1 MGDRRTRLFKGLDLA
16 ARMNAESRSLAAGLD
31 TPPVC
36 LVLADRSNAG
46 ARAYSDRQAASAA
59 QAGIDMRIADYAGT
73 VAEINAQF
81 DAIAADGD
89 IDAALMLLP
98 LPHGCDPVEAA
109 LRLGPEKDVDGL
121 HPHNA
126 GRLAAGLPARPPA
139 TAMACLLCAEEV
151 FSTLRGLDVTIVGAS
166 RIVGRPL
173 ATLLLDAEATV
184 TLCHVAT
191 RDLAAHTRQADLV
204 VSAAGVPGL
213 IGAGHLKPGAAV
225 LDVAV
230 TSTPHGLRGDVD
242 PAAVDGHA
250 GVVSHVPDGVGPV
263 TTACLFR
270 NVVEAARAGRRPP
283 AQGSKTAHRHIEGSP

>member
-1 MGDRRTRLFKGLDLA
+1 MSDRRTRLFKGLDLA
-16 ARMNAESRSLAAGLD
+16 ARLNAESRALAAGLK

-36 LVLADRSNAG
+36 LVLADRENAG
-46 ARAYSDRQAASAA
+46 ARAYSDRQAATAA
-59 QAGIDMRIADYAGT
+59 QAGIAMRIAAYAGT
-73 VAEINAQF
+73 PSAIHAQI
-81 DAIAADGD
+81 DAIAADPD
-89 IDAALMLLP
+89 IDAAAMLLP
-98 LPHGCDPVEAA
+98 LPPGCDPVESA
-109 LRLGPEKDVDGL
+109 LWLGQEKDVDGL
-121 HPHNA
+121 HPLSA

-139 TAMACLLCAEEV
+139 TAMACLLCAQEI
-151 FSTLRGLDVTIVGAS
+151 FGALRGLDVTIVGAS

-213 IGAGHLKPGAAV
+213 IGAGHLKAGAAV

-230 TSTPHGLRGDVD
+230 TATPDGLRGDVD
-242 PAAVDGHA
+242 LAAVDGHA
-250 GVVSHVPDGVGPV
+250 GLVSHVPDGVGPV

-270 NVVEAARAGRRPP
+270 NVVEAARARRRPA
-283 AQGSKTAHRHIEGSP
+283 AQATRTAH